1 MPGDLRAGGVRLPR
15 DLPPV
20 SLTSPYTPEQAL
32 AIDRR
37 AGNLLLDAS
46 AGSGKTTVL
55 VERYVS
61 SVVADEVPPGQ
72 ILAITFTEKA
82 AAELRARVRTR
93 LWEEGAAEAA
103 RAADAG
109 SISTIHG
116 FCARLLRTH
125 ALAAGLDPRFGV
137 LDEGAARRLGD
148 RAIELALGELA
159 ASGGPGRD
167 VIAAYGPADLREAIL
182 SLHGELRA
190 RGQAQPRLPAIAPPP
205 ELGAAREALREAA
218 AALSGELGAI
228 ASPATRVREALS
240 RLGGCDGVLEAAEPW
255 PGELGVLA
263 LPGGGGAALA
273 TPVGER
279 YAEALEE
286 FRRGCAHRRA
296 VGIRAVLDEL
306 LRGFGRHLEALKAA
320 HGGLDFE
327 DLELRAAALVAG
339 EKAVREGLR
348 ERYVRVMVDELQD
361 TNAVQ
366 LGLIEAIGDGR
377 LFTVGDAQQAIYGFR
392 HAEVELFEALGER
405 REGAGER
412 LTLSVNFRTR
422 PELIEVVNGAFAAAL
437 GERFRPLQAGRS
449 DDAGPERPAVEMI
462 VADKSGAWEG
472 DGLAAGWRLAEAAA
486 LARRVRAL
494 IDGGARPREIVVLTR
509 ATTDLRAYER
519 ALEEACVPTY
529 LIGGRGYWSHPQVLD
544 SVALLRAL
552 ANPHDEEAL
561 LTVLASPMVGL
572 SLAALVIV
580 ADAGLEA
587 REPPEDLPPA
597 DRERLL
603 QFRGWFG
610 ALRVDVPRR
619 GVPEL
624 IERGLR
630 ASDYDLAVL
639 RMAGGQRRLANIR
652 KLMRL
657 AREHEAQAG
666 PDLRGFLDTVAG
678 LAVQELGGGGDPRES
693 EAPVEGDALDAV
705 RLMTIH
711 RSKGLEFET
720 VCVAD
725 LGRGPA
731 RYGRLVR
738 VGADGRLGIAL
749 ARPGG
754 GRREPALA
762 HAELGERARE
772 RDEAEERRLFYVAV
786 TRARERLILSGAA
799 RYDAWERSG
808 GPITWIGPAFC
819 PEVAELARDGGGVG
833 ENGVT
838 VTAVV
843 PDAAGPADE
852 NLPASAPAPYAPDP
866 TPAQPDPES
875 EPVSDLPAPPA
886 PPATLSY
893 TSLTELERCG
903 YRFYLERVLGL
914 PVAEPEPAVSG
925 ARGTLVHRLLER
937 LDFRRPV
944 VALGARGLPEAAGL
958 DDASVQSVESLAA
971 AFAASSL
978 CRRLAGAAR
987 AAREQRFA
995 FPIAGL
1001 MITGVFDVLAEESG
1015 ERLLVVDYKS
1025 DRLASGESPETRVE
1039 RSYGLQRTIYAL
1051 AALRTGAAQVEV
1063 VHAFLADVEHPAG
1076 ATFTAADQPE
1086 LERRLTAVCAPVRTG
1101 AYRVTDVPHR
1111 QICEGCPGAG
1121 GLCSWPPAMTQR
1133 QAADQLF

>member
-1 MPGDLRAGGVRLPR
+1 M
-15 DLPPV
+15 
-20 SLTSPYTPEQAL
+20 SLTSPYTPEQSL

-55 VERYVS
+55 VERYVR
-61 SVVADEVPPGQ
+61 SVVEDEVPPGR

-82 AAELRARVRTR
+82 AAELRERVRAR
-93 LWEEGAAEAA
+93 LWEEGAVEAA

-125 ALAAGLDPRFGV
+125 ALAAGVDPRFGV
-137 LDEGAARRLGD
+137 LDESAARRLGD
-148 RAIELALGELA
+148 RAIELALAELA
-159 ASGGPGRD
+159 ASGAPARD

-190 RGQAQPRLPAIAPPP
+190 RGQAHPQLPAIGPPP
-205 ELGAAREALREAA
+205 ELGPARDELREAA
-218 AALSGELGAI
+218 AALSAELGAI
-228 ASPATRVREALS
+228 AAPAARVREALN
-240 RLGGCDGVLEAAEPW
+240 RLEGCDGVLDAAEPW
-255 PGELGVLA
+255 PGELGPLA
-263 LPGGGGAALA
+263 LPGGGGAALS
-273 TPVGER
+273 TPAGER
-279 YAEALEE
+279 YAAALEA
-286 FRRGCAHRRA
+286 FRRRCAHRRA
-296 VGIRAVLDEL
+296 VPIRAVLDAL
-306 LRGFGRHLEALKAA
+306 LQAFGRHLAALKRSL
-320 HGGLDFE
+320 GVLDFE
-327 DLELRAAALVAG
+327 DLELRAAALVSGDAG
-339 EKAVREGLR
+339 VRDQLR

-392 HAEVELFEALGER
+392 HADVELFEALGAR
-405 REGAGER
+405 REHTGER

-422 PELIEVVNGAFAAAL
+422 PELIEVVNGAFATAL

-449 DDAGPERPAVEMI
+449 AELPLQHRAVEMI
-462 VADKSGAWEG
+462 VADKSGEWEG

-486 LARRVRAL
+486 LARRVREL
-494 IDGGARPREIVVLTR
+494 IDDGARPREIVVLTR

-519 ALEEACVPTY
+519 ALEEASVPTY

-552 ANPHDEEAL
+552 ANPRDEEAL

-580 ADAGLEA
+580 ADGGLEA
-587 REPPEDLPPA
+587 PDPPEDLPAA

-603 QFRGWFG
+603 RFRDWFG
-610 ALRVDVPRR
+610 ALRAEVPRR

-657 AREHEAQAG
+657 AREHEGQAG

-693 EAPVEGDALDAV
+693 EAPVEGEALDAV

-731 RYGRLVR
+731 RYGQLVR
-738 VGADGRLGIAL
+738 VGTDGRLGIAL

-772 RDEAEERRLFYVAV
+772 RDEDEERRLFYVAV

-819 PEVAELARDGGGVG
+819 PEVGELARDGGGVG
-833 ENGVT
+833 ENGVAII
-838 VTAVV
+838 AVR
-843 PDAAGPADE
+843 PEPADPPDE
-852 NLPASAPAPYAPDP
+852 ALPAPASAPL
-866 TPAQPDPES
+866 
-875 EPVSDLPAPPA
+875 LPAPPPEPDPVPVADATLPPA
-886 PPATLSY
+886 PPPTLSY

-914 PVAEPEPAVSG
+914 PAVGAAPAASG
-925 ARGTLVHRLLER
+925 ARGTLLHRLLER

-944 VALGARGLPEAAGL
+944 ALAARGLPEAAGL
-958 DDASVQSVESLAA
+958 DDASIEAVESLAE

-1015 ERLLVVDYKS
+1015 GRLLVVDYKS
-1025 DRLASGESPETRVE
+1025 DRLASGESPEVRVA
-1039 RSYGLQRTIYAL
+1039 RAYALQRTIYAL
-1051 AALRTGAAQVEV
+1051 AALRTGAPEVEV
-1063 VHAFLADVEHPAG
+1063 LHAFLADVENPAG
-1076 ATFTAADQPE
+1076 ARFTAADRPE
-1086 LERRLTAVCAPVRTG
+1086 LERRLSVVCAPVRAG
-1101 AYRVTDVPHR
+1101 AYRVTEAPHR
-1111 QICEGCPGAG
+1111 QICDGCPGAG
-1121 GLCSWPPAMTQR
+1121 GLCSWPLAMTQR
-1133 QAADQLF
+1133 QGADQLF